1 MISIEDEE
9 KKQAEEEQREAE
21 AQAQQE
27 DKEARM
33 EDEGLNENS
42 MDIGDDEAESDDD
55 SNDSDHRRRKR
66 NDDDDKEK
74 EDAEKDAEENAEDTK
89 EKAEDDIKDQKE
101 GEKDTPERETPENNT
116 PENSTPEGN
125 GPEPSPET
133 GGQEL
138 KPPEKMNAGDF
149 GNTPSTGTAAG
160 EGAAGAGEVGT
171 AGGEAVAAGESAA
184 AEGAAAGGAATGT
197 VAGGEAVATGAAAA
211 GGTAVAPVLLIVLLV
226 ILIIIIV
233 IGVAGFFT
241 TMPQFLWNRLKEMEL
256 SLWEGMQ
263 GYVIGMDESTVNK
276 DDIIYTAQYLYD
288 MGYDLV
294 GMGFAESVEIY
305 GQKDEDGNEIP
316 VEDGHSKNE
325 IKKVD
330 APYLRAYLVAENR
343 TYLVNNYTFNLK
355 DFANSFFDG
364 SFFDEG
370 MDTWGTG
377 MIDLDSNLLE
387 RIAMPLTGLRVGE
400 YNLGELIK
408 GVKVERE
415 TNSMQIRRWNSLEID
430 YTYFSLEG
438 WTGRYGKPFELL
450 LTLHVATMA
459 PDLVKEFAL
468 NDDLDTK
475 VHVKLR
481 DTDFSG
487 IVLVDGKTIDEL
499 EAAGTYS
506 EDTIE
511 ALRNYEKKKAS
522 DINTSIPY
530 ISSVTKHWFRNV
542 YFEGTDSDSADKN
555 TLIGVDDDG
564 DGLEDYNETSGPKTQ
579 KTKKLS
585 SSDNTYSFGDE
596 TNAEMPFSG
605 DLKDEFGEA
614 TAAELGGATIT
625 LQGSMEDGVV
635 QTKDAVR
642 GVTNPTTKELFSK
655 KYYIYDGT
663 VATAKKI
670 QEARAK
676 NDNSIKEKIS
686 FTKDSLQAFTI
697 LEESE
702 TLDAQ
707 YIYRDLKEL
716 VIELGYFEKEDFYE
730 IEKQVLEWP
739 IAEYVPGEWPD
750 SEIEKQVYEYGTLI
764 ACDETVAY
772 SLGMSVKDL
781 RKMTATEDEI
791 EENDDNEDEDAY
803 KNTLKSCTF
812 IGDEYLNNL
821 KNNVDLGN
829 AKFYVKDG
837 SDAQYWINNIA
848 EIPADTS
855 RAIIYTGL
863 NNPKEYK
870 AGENLVDALL
880 EKCEGIS
887 IYVIEVMHVG
897 ENCKDADELN
907 KLIDTYNSHLREKC
921 KRTKGATFL
930 NASTGLLKSGY
941 LAYTDSSNR
950 VLSSDKYEKFAKNI
964 YFQMKNRKGISSNAT
979 DEEFVEKFLK
989 SAKEVTTYIKENGF
1003 EYGNADYMPPKSDGT
1018 TTEDGSKKISGDRMV
1033 AWALYKS
1040 GYTDQP
1046 ESGLCVGEKGDFVDY
1061 CESKEWQRIENIDDV
1076 QAGDIVFTGQLDNE
1090 GLKAKNVFICAGEGQ
1105 NYNCN
1110 SQNKINAESQPIKE
1124 NIGSDFMCAYRVT
1137 GDGVISTGFAK
1148 DLDVTAMGNGK
1159 VTEIYNEDNNIFSE
1173 QILAES
1179 IYGEKIN
1186 KVTDEVPG
1194 REQSLEG
1201 IRIKLTDN
1209 ALKGYVLVMYGF
1221 KVDSNV
1227 QVGDKIETGD
1237 ILGKTLD
1244 SDICLILI
1252 DRDKAVVEN
1261 IEEYIKVPKKV
1272 KQVTNDFEWA
1282 LFYWLPFES
1291 GAADVTDSYINGRYT
1306 GPACVASSSTGEVAI
1321 GIVQWTSLDQ
1331 MCNQR
1336 DQFIPFM
1343 KENYPQFYSKLSF
1356 LEEKDASYYWRDY
1369 NGANA
1374 VQKAMLD
1381 CDKMD
1386 HETFLKAQM
1395 ECAKANYYDPMIEEH
1410 PWLEQRPLCV
1420 QGEILHL
1427 KLWGASL
1434 DDLDSHKGDSDTE
1447 LLGYVRNKI
1456 ANTSSTAGEATGDES
1471 SGRAFSEPEIGYGIL
1486 DGRLTEADVEEW
1498 VRTGDTSVLTSK
1510 GVKYNGP

>member
-42 MDIGDDEAESDDD
+42 MDIGDDKAEEDDNKK
-55 SNDSDHRRRKR
+55 SKKEKVE
-66 NDDDDKEK
+66 DDYDKVKKGKDTYDKLKKEK
-74 EDAEKDAEENAEDTK
+74 EKADQLKKGKETAENLKKMQEAQKAAEAATKAVAQGAE
-89 EKAEDDIKDQKE
+89 
-101 GEKDTPERETPENNT
+101 
-116 PENSTPEGN
+116 
-125 GPEPSPET
+125 
-133 GGQEL
+133 
-138 KPPEKMNAGDF
+138 
-149 GNTPSTGTAAG
+149 TAA
-160 EGAAGAGEVGT
+160 V
-171 AGGEAVAAGESAA
+171 ESAA
-184 AEGAAAGGAATGT
+184 AGTAAGGAAA
-197 VAGGEAVATGAAAA
+197 AGAGAVAA
-211 GGTAVAPVLLIVLLV
+211 GTAAAPVLLIVLLV

-241 TMPQFLWNRLKEMEL
+241 TMPQFLWNRLKEMAL
-256 SLWEGMQ
+256 SLWDGVQ

-364 SFFDEG
+364 SLFDEG

-387 RIAMPLTGLRVGE
+387 RIAMPLTGLRLGE

-415 TNSMQIRRWNSLEID
+415 TNSMQIRKWNFSKID
-430 YTYFSLEG
+430 YTHFSLEG

-459 PDLVKEFAL
+459 PDLVKEIAL

-475 VHVKLR
+475 VHIKLR

-585 SSDNTYSFGDE
+585 SSDNTYNFGDE
-596 TNAEMPFSG
+596 TNDEIPFPE
-605 DLKDEFGEA
+605 DLKEEFGEA
-614 TAAELGGATIT
+614 AAAELGGADITI
-625 LQGSMEDGVV
+625 QGSMEDGVV

-676 NDNSIKEKIS
+676 KDNSIKEKIS

-791 EENDDNEDEDAY
+791 EENEDDNEQIEDE
-803 KNTLKSCTF
+803 
-812 IGDEYLNNL
+812 G
-821 KNNVDLGN
+821 
-829 AKFYVKDG
+829 
-837 SDAQYWINNIA
+837 
-848 EIPADTS
+848 
-855 RAIIYTGL
+855 
-863 NNPKEYK
+863 
-870 AGENLVDALL
+870 
-880 EKCEGIS
+880 
-887 IYVIEVMHVG
+887 
-897 ENCKDADELN
+897 
-907 KLIDTYNSHLREKC
+907 
-921 KRTKGATFL
+921 
-930 NASTGLLKSGY
+930 
-941 LAYTDSSNR
+941 
-950 VLSSDKYEKFAKNI
+950 
-964 YFQMKNRKGISSNAT
+964 
-979 DEEFVEKFLK
+979 
-989 SAKEVTTYIKENGF
+989 
-1003 EYGNADYMPPKSDGT
+1003 
-1018 TTEDGSKKISGDRMV
+1018 
-1033 AWALYKS
+1033 
-1040 GYTDQP
+1040 
-1046 ESGLCVGEKGDFVDY
+1046 
-1061 CESKEWQRIENIDDV
+1061 
-1076 QAGDIVFTGQLDNE
+1076 
-1090 GLKAKNVFICAGEGQ
+1090 
-1105 NYNCN
+1105 
-1110 SQNKINAESQPIKE
+1110 
-1124 NIGSDFMCAYRVT
+1124 
-1137 GDGVISTGFAK
+1137 
-1148 DLDVTAMGNGK
+1148 
-1159 VTEIYNEDNNIFSE
+1159 
-1173 QILAES
+1173 
-1179 IYGEKIN
+1179 
-1186 KVTDEVPG
+1186 
-1194 REQSLEG
+1194 
-1201 IRIKLTDN
+1201 
-1209 ALKGYVLVMYGF
+1209 
-1221 KVDSNV
+1221 
-1227 QVGDKIETGD
+1227 
-1237 ILGKTLD
+1237 
-1244 SDICLILI
+1244 
-1252 DRDKAVVEN
+1252 
-1261 IEEYIKVPKKV
+1261 
-1272 KQVTNDFEWA
+1272 
-1282 LFYWLPFES
+1282 
-1291 GAADVTDSYINGRYT
+1291 
-1306 GPACVASSSTGEVAI
+1306 
-1321 GIVQWTSLDQ
+1321 
-1331 MCNQR
+1331 
-1336 DQFIPFM
+1336 
-1343 KENYPQFYSKLSF
+1343 
-1356 LEEKDASYYWRDY
+1356 
-1369 NGANA
+1369 
-1374 VQKAMLD
+1374 
-1381 CDKMD
+1381 
-1386 HETFLKAQM
+1386 
-1395 ECAKANYYDPMIEEH
+1395 
-1410 PWLEQRPLCV
+1410 
-1420 QGEILHL
+1420 
-1427 KLWGASL
+1427 
-1434 DDLDSHKGDSDTE
+1434 
-1447 LLGYVRNKI
+1447 
-1456 ANTSSTAGEATGDES
+1456 
-1471 SGRAFSEPEIGYGIL
+1471 
-1486 DGRLTEADVEEW
+1486 
-1498 VRTGDTSVLTSK
+1498 
-1510 GVKYNGP
+1510 